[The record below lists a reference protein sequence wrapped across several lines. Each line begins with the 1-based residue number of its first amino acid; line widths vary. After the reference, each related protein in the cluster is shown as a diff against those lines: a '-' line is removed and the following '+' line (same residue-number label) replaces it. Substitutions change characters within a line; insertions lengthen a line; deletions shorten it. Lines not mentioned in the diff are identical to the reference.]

1 MDTTVVHSSVVCIS
15 VMVCSGVWYLGT
27 LVQEGVPQ
35 RHQDVARQT
44 LHKNHQEP
52 VEGDQ
57 RDVNVV
63 ILKVRCQARK
73 FLRHEVLQH
82 ALVRLSTKTH
92 RDQPH

>member
-73 FLRHEVLQH
+73 LLRHEVLQH
-82 ALVRLSTKTH
+82 TLVRLSTKTH